1 MEQESE
7 MVQESERMNCPY
19 STGKVWCNSRES
31 DNDSTFACDSCYV
44 LWGDCWEIKKE
55 GNDEVA
61 IERL

>member
-1 MEQESE
+1 
-7 MVQESERMNCPY
+7 MNCPY

-31 DNDSTFACDSCYV
+31 DNDPTFACDSCYV

-55 GNDEVA
+55 ENDEVA